1 MSRFYLKVLGEKI
14 GILKQTVIYWRRI
27 HTYVWIERESTFTY
41 FQRQRLSLENRHTH
55 KG

>member
-27 HTYVWIERESTFTY
+27 HTYVWIEREREY
-41 FQRQRLSLENRHTH
+41 IHILSKAKTIARI
-55 KG
+55 